1 MTNIYSLVLV
11 DKYTEDQYIMAV
23 SQNKTVLE
31 NILDNLKPSYND
43 CNFIINENTS
53 VYKLY
58 QKGDT
63 KYLLSCKNFNIN
75 TLYGFNKITQN
86 NVSNVLIDISNVEEY
101 NSMVKLNMFKNDVSS
116 KPILFD
122 TLYEEGIMN
131 A

>member
-63 KYLLSCKNFNIN
+63 NYLLSCNNFNIN
-75 TLYGFNKITQN
+75 TLYGFNKITQD

-116 KPILFD
+116 KPIVFD